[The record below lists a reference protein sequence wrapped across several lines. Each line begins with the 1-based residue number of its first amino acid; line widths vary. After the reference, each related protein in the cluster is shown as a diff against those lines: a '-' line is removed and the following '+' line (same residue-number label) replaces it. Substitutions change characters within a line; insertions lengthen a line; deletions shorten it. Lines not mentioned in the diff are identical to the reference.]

1 MKKSLI
7 LGITAVSLFSLAA
20 CTDLQT
26 SEESKIEVSKQKQ
39 IEESNQKAEASKQ
52 ELLAKQEAEAKASK
66 EAQDSKNEAEAR
78 ATQKAQEEK
87 AAKEAEDKN
96 PDTYPVIAYE
106 EMARNGNNHKLEKLQ
121 ITGKVIQVSDYD
133 TGGAMLRVAT
143 NGSYDD
149 VYIVQVPKEAWE
161 SHRLLDDDVITFYGK
176 VYGLYSYQS
185 TMGCKITVPALIATF
200 Y

>member
-1 MKKSLI
+1 M
-7 LGITAVSLFSLAA
+7 FSLAA

-52 ELLAKQEAEAKASK
+52 ELLAKQGAEAKASK

-96 PDTYPVIAYE
+96 PDTYPVDAD
-106 EMARNGNNHKLEKLQ
+106 
-121 ITGKVIQVSDYD
+121 SDF
-133 TGGAMLRVAT
+133 RVL
-143 NGSYDD
+143 GR
-149 VYIVQVPKEAWE
+149 VVG
-161 SHRLLDDDVITFYGK
+161 R
-176 VYGLYSYQS
+176 YSE
-185 TMGCKITVPALIATF
+185 
-200 Y
+200 